1 MIFFSDMDGTL
12 LTTDKR
18 ITPETWTALD
28 AIHDAGMQFVP
39 CTARAFNGVPA
50 ELLAHPSVRYVVA
63 SNGASV
69 VDLQTQT
76 QIHAV
81 HLTRQH
87 VLDIYKVARGY
98 HDITFDIFSI
108 GACYAERARYD
119 RLAEFAGVLSTLES
133 LQSNRTPYD
142 EPCEEFIATHDDFE
156 RITIYWKNERDAAE
170 LKAVYAQD
178 PTLAIVRSA
187 PNNIELS
194 DLTATKGGAL
204 TWLCGYLGIDIA
216 DSVSFGDNINDI
228 SMIKAAGCGVA
239 MQNAEPED
247 IAAADLVADHNDR
260 NGVAKVIMEKLGL

>member
-12 LTTDKR
+12 LTSDKR
-18 ITPETWTALD
+18 ITPETWAALD

-69 VDLQTQT
+69 VDLQTQA

-87 VLDIYKVARGY
+87 VLDIYQVARGY
-98 HDITFDIFSI
+98 RDITFDIFSN
-108 GACYAERARYD
+108 GACYSERARYD
-119 RLAEFAGVLSTLES
+119 RLAEFAGKLSTLES

-142 EPCEEFIATHDDFE
+142 EPCEKFIAKHDDFE

-170 LKAVYAQD
+170 LKAAYSQD
-178 PTLAIVRSA
+178 PMLAIVRSA

-194 DLTATKGGAL
+194 DPAATKGGAL
-204 TWLCGYLGIDIA
+204 TWLCGHLGINIA
-216 DSVSFGDNINDI
+216 DSVAFGDNINDI
-228 SMIKAAGCGVA
+228 SMIEAAGCGVA
-239 MQNAEPED
+239 MKNAEPED
-247 IAAADLVADHNDR
+247 IAAANLVADYNDR
-260 NGVAKVIMEKLGL
+260 NGVAKVIMEKLGR